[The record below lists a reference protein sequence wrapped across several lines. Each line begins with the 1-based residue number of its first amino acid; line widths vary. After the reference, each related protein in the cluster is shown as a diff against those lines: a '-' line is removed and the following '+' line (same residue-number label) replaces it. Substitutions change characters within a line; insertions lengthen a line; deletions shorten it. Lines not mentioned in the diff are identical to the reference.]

1 MTISSEL
8 LHNDKIRE
16 IINSDYEDKEFIE
29 LMRHITRD
37 AIERNEYYR
46 DLVEEQNYSPDNLTS
61 IDDLADIPYIP
72 AVQFKESS
80 DMFRELLKIPQDSS
94 EFDTWYVSSATTG
107 DPSIVGRSK
116 EDGELLASMTIKCIY
131 DFIPIPKDQWDNT
144 LSFNFA
150 PSIKFLNRIAMRYTD
165 VRPVKLYS
173 SSLHEISTR
182 MSNPKFLI
190 KFNIWKAIK
199 EIIINRKL
207 QGAFEIDS
215 KFVVEKV
222 KENSEKPKK
231 EQKFISFGGS
241 LQLIN
246 NFMNNY
252 MEENDLRFDLP
263 DSVLNV
269 GGGGWSGH
277 KSQLKY
283 PPIDKVKF
291 VNDCVKYL
299 GTDPKNIT
307 DMYGFTET
315 PIIFGSHWSE
325 DYQDFIFHCP
335 PQARIIVRDLETQEP
350 IETTGKKGFIEVLTP
365 FGVDA
370 SVNHAVAIDD
380 VVELVGK
387 NKCPECGY
395 EGAAFLLYGR
405 LKDQKGLGCSS
416 TVEWL

>member
-8 LHNDKIRE
+8 LTNDKIRG
-16 IINSDYEDKEFIE
+16 IINSDYKDKEFIE
-29 LMRHITRD
+29 LMRDITKD
-37 AIERNEYYR
+37 AIKRNSYYR
-46 DLVEEQNYSPDNLTS
+46 DLVEEKSFNPDNLST

-72 AVQFKESS
+72 GVQFKQST
-80 DMFRELLKIPQDSS
+80 DMFRKLLKIPEESS
-94 EFDTWYVSSATTG
+94 KFDNWYVSSCTTG

-150 PSIKFLNRIAMRYTD
+150 PSIKFLNRIAMRYTE

-182 MSNPKFLI
+182 MSDPFFLI

-199 EIIINRKL
+199 EIIIHRKL
-207 QGAFEIDS
+207 IGAFEIDS
-215 KFVVEKV
+215 KFVVDKV
-222 KENSEKPKK
+222 EENLEKPKE
-231 EQKFISFGGS
+231 EQNYISFGGS
-241 LQLIN
+241 LQLLN

-263 DSVLNV
+263 NSVLNV

-291 VNDCVKYL
+291 VNDCKKYL
-299 GTDPKNIT
+299 GTNSQNIT

-325 DYQDFIFHCP
+325 EYQDFIFHCP
-335 PQARIIVRDLETQEP
+335 PQARIIVRDLETDEP
-350 IETTGKKGFIEVLTP
+350 IEEVGQKGFLEVLTP

-380 VVELVGK
+380 LVELVGK
-387 NKCPECGY
+387 EKCPECGY

-405 LKDQKGLGCSS
+405 IKDQKGLGCSS

>member
-29 LMRHITRD
+29 LMRHITKD
-37 AIERNEYYR
+37 SIERNEYYR

-80 DMFRELLKIPQDSS
+80 DMFRELLKIPRESA

-199 EIIINRKL
+199 EIIIHRKL

-222 KENSEKPKK
+222 KENSQKPKK

-263 DSVLNV
+263 NSVLNV

-387 NKCPECGY
+387 NECPECGY

-405 LKDQKGLGCSS
+405 FKDQKGLGCSS

>member
-199 EIIINRKL
+199 EIIVNRKL

>member
-8 LHNDKIRE
+8 LHNDKIRA
-16 IINSDYEDKEFIE
+16 IINSDYKDTEFIE
-29 LMRHITRD
+29 LMRDITKD

-46 DLVEEQNYSPDNLTS
+46 DLVEEKNYNPDNLTK
-61 IDDLADIPYIP
+61 IEDLADIPYIP

-80 DMFRELLKIPQDSS
+80 DMFREFLKIPRDSS

-207 QGAFEIDS
+207 RGAFEIDS

-222 KENSEKPKK
+222 KDNSEKPKK
-231 EQKFISFGGS
+231 DQKFISFGGS

-325 DYQDFIFHCP
+325 EYQDFIFHCP

-380 VVELVGK
+380 IVELVGK

>member
-1 MTISSEL
+1 MTISSEIL
-8 LHNDKIRE
+8 QNDKIRG

-29 LMRHITRD
+29 LMQEVVKD
-37 AIERNEYYR
+37 SIERNQYYQ
-46 DLVEEQNYSPDNLTS
+46 DLVEKKEYNPNNLNT
-61 IDDLADIPYIP
+61 IEDLVNIPYIP
-72 AVQFKESS
+72 AVKFKESS
-80 DMFRELLKIPQDSS
+80 NMFRKFLKIPEDSS
-94 EFDTWYVSSATTG
+94 EFDTWYVSSCTTG

-182 MSNPKFLI
+182 MSDPYFLI
-190 KFNIWKAIK
+190 TFSIWKAIK
-199 EIIINRKL
+199 EIIMRRKL
-207 QGAFEIDS
+207 VGAFEIDS
-215 KFVVEKV
+215 KFVVEQV
-222 KENSEKPKK
+222 RENLEKPKE
-231 EQKFISFGGS
+231 EQKYISFGGS
-241 LQLIN
+241 LQLLN

-252 MEENDLRFDLP
+252 MEENDIRFDLP
-263 DSVLNV
+263 NSVLNV

-283 PPIDKVKF
+283 PPIDKIKF
-291 VNDCVKYL
+291 VNDCQKYL
-299 GTDPKNIT
+299 GTNPENIT

-325 DYQDFIFHCP
+325 KHQNFIFHCP
-335 PQARIIVRDLETQEP
+335 PQARIIIRDLETQEP
-350 IETTGKKGFIEVLTP
+350 IENVGEKGILEVLTP

-380 VVELVGK
+380 LVELVGK
-387 NKCPECGY
+387 EKCPECGY

-405 LKDQKGLGCSS
+405 IEDQKGLGCSS